1 MTNLTQA
8 YEGYQIINQ
17 VNSRFKKELN
27 LSVVQIMILKEVS
40 QVDGK
45 IKKNE
50 LDKRLGISRS
60 VANKPIKELRREKLI
75 IKELDIENEMI
86 SLLSMSD
93 EMKTKAKEILDKA
106 NKIFDDYLE
115 ELKNPKKEDDN
126 KDAESKDE
134 NKDDNKEK
142 NKPNE
147 VDNKPNN
154 NPNQQN
160 INGNK
165 DKNKPNDVFGKK

>member
-17 VNSRFKKELN
+17 VNSRFKKELD

-93 EMKTKAKEILDKA
+93 EMKTKAKEILDNA

-126 KDAESKDE
+126 KDAENKDE
-134 NKDDNKEK
+134 NKDDNKE
-142 NKPNE
+142 NNNPNE
-147 VDNKPNN
+147 ADSKPNN

-160 INGNK
+160 INRNKDGNK
-165 DKNKPNDVFGKK
+165 PKDVFGKK